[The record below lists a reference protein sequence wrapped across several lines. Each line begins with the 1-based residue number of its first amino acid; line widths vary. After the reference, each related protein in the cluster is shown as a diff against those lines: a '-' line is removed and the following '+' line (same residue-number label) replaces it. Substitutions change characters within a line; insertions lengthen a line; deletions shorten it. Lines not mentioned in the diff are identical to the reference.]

1 MEINQIRMAMTR
13 WQETVIDSD
22 LKKYYRVYKIKED
35 LDGHRVAV
43 CGKGFFCLAFRM
55 IPESGG
61 YSEEKCLRIWHKDG
75 NLLNLRLQERSQLV
89 SQELSRIHGLL
100 PRHEH
105 RYFIDY
111 DYRERAI
118 NVNGSVLPGIIMP
131 WINGRPLDKYIQE
144 HRDKTSLLN
153 LANEFMTMFKTLRK
167 YGIAHGDLS
176 NTNILITPE
185 GKIKLIDYD
194 SVYVPTMK
202 QFSGKN
208 AFYQITGGQA
218 PFQHPERLAK
228 DYLMSAEDDNFSQH
242 VIYLSLLAMA
252 YKPELVDIISDKELL
267 FTSNDLETRGAF
279 TKTDIYKRI
288 DSIDNPE
295 VEFWLAEM
303 ANALRGSLSQ
313 VRSIV
318 DLTPPEIIKPSLP
331 HLVEY
336 CTNCG
341 HKFNND
347 EDLYCTQCGAQRLR
361 YQEARG
367 TYKVRLINSGQA
379 KLQVIKVVKEYL
391 KTDLRAAKDL
401 VDSAPRIIASGLT
414 KQDAREFVNALE
426 EADAEAILM

>member
-1 MEINQIRMAMTR
+1 MEVNLIRMAMTR
-13 WQETVIDSD
+13 WRETVLDAE

-35 LDGHRVAV
+35 LDGNRVAV

-55 IPESGG
+55 IPDSGG

-89 SQELSRIHGLL
+89 SQELSRIHGLM
-100 PRHEH
+100 PKHQH

-118 NVNGSVLPGIIMP
+118 SVNGSVLPGIIMP
-131 WINGRPLDKYIQE
+131 WVNGRPLDQYIRE
-144 HRDKTSLLN
+144 HNDRTSLLD
-153 LANEFMTMFKTLRK
+153 LASEFMKMFQTLRK

-194 SVYVPTMK
+194 SVFVPSMQNYK
-202 QFSGKN
+202 GSR

-228 DYLMSAEDDNFSQH
+228 DHLMSVDDDNFSQH

-252 YKPELVDIISDKELL
+252 YKPELVNVISDKELL
-267 FTSNDLETRGAF
+267 FTPIDLQSRGAF
-279 TKTDIYKRI
+279 TKTDIYKKI

-295 VEFWLAEM
+295 VEFRLAEM
-303 ANALRGSLSQ
+303 TKALSGSLSQ
-313 VRSIV
+313 VKSIL
-318 DLTPPEIIKPSLP
+318 DLNPPEIIKTSLP

-341 HKFNND
+341 HRFQND
-347 EDLYCTQCGAQRLR
+347 EDLYCTQCGTQRLQYR
-361 YQEARG
+361 EEKG
-367 TYKVRLINSGQA
+367 TYKVRLINPGQA

-391 KTDLRAAKDL
+391 KIDLRLAKDL
-401 VDSAPRIIASGLT
+401 VDSAPRIVASGLT
-414 KQDAREFVNALE
+414 KQSAREFVDALE
-426 EADAEAILM
+426 EAGAEAVKM